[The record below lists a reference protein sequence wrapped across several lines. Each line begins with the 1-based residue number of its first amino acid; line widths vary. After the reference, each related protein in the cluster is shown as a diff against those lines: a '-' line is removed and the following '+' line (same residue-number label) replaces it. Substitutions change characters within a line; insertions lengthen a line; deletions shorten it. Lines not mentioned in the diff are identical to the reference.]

1 MADHKLTSLIT
12 FVTHRLAAGA
22 SLVMFTWF
30 WYSGEKIWDAALG
43 AGGVSLL
50 IYLAYVISVPI
61 TVCIDENKDKSLIKN
76 IIDTSAFIILY
87 FYLIDLILLRGTYL
101 LFPSLSLIGLYPYED
116 TYWGCEVRWVIM
128 DEGSICRDWY

>member
-50 IYLAYVISVPI
+50 IYLVYVISVP
-61 TVCIDENKDKSLIKN
+61 TTEYIDENKDMPLTKIIFYASRRLIMTLFLV
-76 IIDTSAFIILY
+76 DW
-87 FYLIDLILLRGTYL
+87 LLLGGTYL
-101 LFPSLSLIGLYPYED
+101 ISPSLSLIGLYP
-116 TYWGCEVRWVIM
+116 
-128 DEGSICRDWY
+128 